1 MVGDLHSR
9 FHFAGQ
15 SITVVLILCAFFAMD
30 LRAQNQ
36 NISQMVHNS
45 WTGKDGA
52 PQAVSAFAQTP
63 DGTLWIGSEGGLFMF
78 DGLKFQAF
86 QPKPGSAS
94 LSTRTIQ
101 FLLVSKTGDL
111 WVFGFHGPPVRIR
124 KGDTKVYDRVED
136 ESIENLAN
144 AQQDS
149 SGAIWAV
156 LNYKHVIHLGSDDV
170 WHRARDPIEG
180 AGYIRKLFIDS
191 SDTQW
196 VVENELLYRRPAR
209 QINFTSTGVYVYGSV
224 KIAEGPD
231 QTLWVAG
238 QGPKVSSATA
248 RASNLQHITATGKR
262 MATPHT
268 YGEIDD
274 VLVAADGS
282 LWMSKTHEGLERLS
296 PRQISNRNA
305 DLAQPLDSYRVS
317 DGLSSGGQH
326 TLLRDQDGNIW
337 VGGTSG
343 LDRFEQSRLV
353 PLVAGARAGAWFSCV
368 DSQSR
373 VWVGDQNG
381 RILVARNGRTVEV
394 YRASTDLANLVC
406 GEEGLVYVLDL
417 AGITTIEHGQIR
429 RLPRLPKSEVSSDH
443 YVFLD
448 VLELPG
454 GNLLAAPG
462 DGTEHGLWLY
472 KAGKWSRYL
481 PDLGLPEVCALLRDA
496 KGVLYLAFTTSN
508 KVIGRVKGGY
518 LETVSVPVQPVGF
531 VQTSYGILV
540 YGTHGIAVDRGAEFQ
555 LFSFLHPEQ
564 AKMVTGMAES
574 AGGDLWINGVRGIV
588 RIPAAEIRAAMADP
602 AHSVSSINFQEG
614 DFVGPDIY
622 LEGRNSVHS
631 DGAGRLWFSMLNG
644 VVSVDPAHLPEP
656 RHPPQLAIK
665 SIEADGHPLKSNA
678 TFPPD
683 TQYLEVR
690 YFGLDLSRPQNV
702 VYRYRLDGLDTTW
715 QDVGPRTEAIY
726 THLRPGRYT
735 FEVMASNGN
744 DLWTGP
750 VSSVPFAIL
759 PRFYERRWFVGLCFA
774 AAAVLLWLAYRLR
787 LRFATR
793 AIRMRAEERADERI
807 RIARELHDTLLQ
819 GVQGLLLTF
828 HVAAEKVPPDH
839 ESKKSLEKALT
850 TAERIILEGRNRVS
864 RLRSEHLTDGELK
877 ASIEGFANDLNGST
891 SIEFVAER
899 KGGSDT
905 LQTHVVEE
913 IFCIAREA
921 LTNAFRHSEGSRI
934 AVGLDYQR
942 RQFVFSCRDNGRGF
956 DLAAQQTSQTN
967 GHWGL
972 RGMAER
978 AEKIGGK
985 FSCVSSTDKGTDVQ
999 VSVPRRR
1006 AYVRGNG
1013 FWIFSQRAGAT

>member
-1 MVGDLHSR
+1 
-9 FHFAGQ
+9 
-15 SITVVLILCAFFAMD
+15 
-30 LRAQNQ
+30 
-36 NISQMVHNS
+36 
-45 WTGKDGA
+45 
-52 PQAVSAFAQTP
+52 
-63 DGTLWIGSEGGLFMF
+63 
-78 DGLKFQAF
+78 
-86 QPKPGSAS
+86 
-94 LSTRTIQ
+94 
-101 FLLVSKTGDL
+101 LVSKTGDL

-124 KGDTKVYDRVED
+124 HGDTKVYDRVED
-136 ESIENLAN
+136 EPIGNLAN

-149 SGAIWAV
+149 SGTIWAV
-156 LNYKHVIHLGSDDV
+156 LNYKHVVCLGSDDV
-170 WHRARDPIEG
+170 WHRAKDPIEG
-180 AGYIRKLFIDS
+180 VGYIRKLFIDS

-224 KIAEGPD
+224 KIAEGTD

-248 RASNLQHITATGKR
+248 RASNLQHITASGER
-262 MATPHT
+262 IATPRT

-296 PRQISNRNA
+296 PHQISNRNGDSA
-305 DLAQPLDSYRVS
+305 EPLDFYRVS

-326 TLLRDQDGNIW
+326 TLLRDADGNIW

-353 PLVAGARAGAWFSCV
+353 PLVAGAKAGAWFSCV
-368 DSQSR
+368 DAQSR

-381 RILVARNGRTVEV
+381 RVLVARNGRTVEM
-394 YRASTDLANLVC
+394 YRATADLTNLVC
-406 GEEGLVYVLDL
+406 GKEGRVYVLDL
-417 AGITTIEHGQIR
+417 AGITTIEDGQIR

-496 KGVLYLAFTTSN
+496 KDVLYLAFTSSN
-508 KVIGRVKGGY
+508 EVVGKVKNGS
-518 LETVSVPVQPVGF
+518 LETVSVAVQPVGF

-540 YGTHGIAVDRGAEFQ
+540 YGTYGIAVDRGAQFQ
-555 LFSFLHPEQ
+555 PFSFLHPEQ
-564 AKMVTGMAES
+564 AKMVTGVAES

-602 AHSVSSINFQEG
+602 GHSISSTNFQEG

-631 DGAGRLWFSMLNG
+631 DVSGRLWFSMLNG

-665 SIEADGHPLKSNA
+665 SIEADGHPLRSDA

-690 YFGLDLSRPQNV
+690 YFGLDLARPQNV
-702 VYRYRLDGLDTTW
+702 LYRYRLDGLDTAW

-744 DLWTGP
+744 DLWAGP
-750 VSSVPFAIL
+750 VSSVPFMIL
-759 PRFYERRWFVGLCFA
+759 PHFYERLWFVGLCFA
-774 AAAVLLWLAYRLR
+774 VAAVLLWLAYRLR

-828 HVAAEKVPPDH
+828 HVAAEKVPPGH

-864 RLRSEHLTDGELK
+864 RLRSEHLTDDELK
-877 ASIEGFANDLNGST
+877 ASIERFASDLNGHSA
-891 SIEFVAER
+891 IEFVAER
-899 KGGSDT
+899 KGGNDS
-905 LQTHVVEE
+905 LQAHVVEE

-921 LTNAFRHSEGSRI
+921 MTNAFRHSQASR
-934 AVGLDYQR
+934 VVVELNYQR
-942 RQFVFSCRDNGRGF
+942 RQFRFTCRDNGHGF
-956 DLAAQQTSQTN
+956 DSGPFQANGTN

-972 RGMAER
+972 RGMEER
-978 AEKIGGK
+978 AEKIGAK
-985 FSCVSSTDKGTDVQ
+985 FSFASSPGQGTDVL
-999 VSVPRRR
+999 VVLPRRR
-1006 AYVRGNG
+1006 AYVNRQG
-1013 FWIFSQRAGAT
+1013 FRMFSQGGKAT